1 MCQTKTRRFAIKMLK
16 INSFGGPMNLGF
28 TEVLVIV
35 LLIVVLF
42 GSKKIPELGSALGKS
57 IQNFKK
63 GLNQS
68 DEDKK

>member
-1 MCQTKTRRFAIKMLK
+1 
-16 INSFGGPMNLGF
+16 MNLGF

>member
-1 MCQTKTRRFAIKMLK
+1 
-16 INSFGGPMNLGF
+16 MNLGF
-28 TEVLVIV
+28 TEVLVII